1 MKSRS
6 PLAIVALAANVMV
19 GGCSFAPRYQLSP
32 TPAPVAFKEQGP
44 WTTATPAE
52 QLRRGAWWTLYDDP
66 ELDALES
73 RIETSNPTLAESV
86 ARFDQSNAFARE
98 AQAGL
103 LPTVS
108 ANASAT
114 RNRQSNDRPLRSASQ
129 PSYYAADTIQGT
141 AAYELDLWG
150 RLRNLAAAARAQTQ
164 ASAAD
169 EEMVRLSLEAEL
181 ADDYVRLRGLDAQAA
196 LLRQTVD
203 DYARANQLTNIR
215 HAGGVASGV
224 DVGRS
229 TTQLEAA
236 RAQVNDVAAQRALYE
251 HAIASLVGQTPSSLS
266 IPARS
271 ATLAL
276 PNVPAGLPST
286 LVQRR
291 PDVAAAERDAAA
303 ANFQIGVAKAAFFP
317 DISLQ
322 ALGGFQNTGG
332 ADLIGAPDSF
342 WTLGPALSQTIFD
355 GGLRRARL
363 AASRAAFT
371 EASQAYRAVVL
382 RAFQEV
388 EDNLALL
395 NHLAA
400 ESADEDAAVVAAR
413 RTEALTLIRY
423 RDGAVNYL
431 EVVIAQNAALDA
443 ERSAI
448 ALRTRRLQAS
458 VALIRA
464 LGGGWDVNLL
474 PYGAT
479 QRTALGR

>member
-1 MKSRS
+1 MKPWA
-6 PLAIVALAANVMV
+6 PLAFALAASALV
-19 GGCSFAPRYQLSP
+19 GGCSFAPRYRLPP

-52 QLRRGAWWTLYDDP
+52 QLRRGAWWTRYGDP

-73 RIETSNPTLAESV
+73 RTETSNPTLAEAV
-86 ARFDQSNAFARE
+86 ARFDQANAFARE
-98 AQAGL
+98 ARAGL
-103 LPTVS
+103 MPTVS

-150 RLRNLAAAARAQTQ
+150 RLRNLANAARAQTQ

-169 EEMVRLSLEAEL
+169 EEDVRLSLEAQL
-181 ADDYVRLRGLDAQAA
+181 ADDYVRLRGLDAQAT

-215 HAGGVASGV
+215 HTGGVASGV

-251 HAIASLVGQTPSSLS
+251 HAIATLVGETPSALS
-266 IPARS
+266 IPVQAE
-271 ATLAL
+271 TIAL
-276 PNVPAGLPST
+276 PNVPTGLPST

-291 PDVAAAERDAAA
+291 PDVAAAERNAAA

-322 ALGGFQNTGG
+322 ALGGLQNTGG
-332 ADLIGAPDSF
+332 GNLIGAPDSF
-342 WTLGPALSQTIFD
+342 WTLGPALAQTIFD

-395 NHLAA
+395 NDLAA
-400 ESADEDAAVVAAR
+400 ESTDEDAAVVAAR

-443 ERSAI
+443 ERAAI

-464 LGGGWDVNLL
+464 LGGGWDTSLA
-474 PYGAT
+474 PFGGTRQA
-479 QRTALGR
+479 ALGR